1 MVPGLGG
8 HLVSE
13 VFLETLLSTSGAL
26 DGDRARARLAYLRR
40 QCASLGPATSPRA
53 LLETAAAPMV
63 DLLGFE
69 PPTDIAVVDAVVA
82 ATIFKAPRAD
92 SHNLALLVA
101 PWGERLDPL
110 WRVAVTEAMR
120 RFASWGILFNGTH
133 LRIVDPNHLDRQQR
147 L

>member
-53 LLETAAAPMV
+53 LLETAAAPMI
-63 DLLGFE
+63 DLIGFE
-69 PPTDIAVVDAVVA
+69 PPTDIATVDRAVA
-82 ATIFKAPRAD
+82 ATIFRAPGPNP
-92 SHNLALLVA
+92 HVALLVA
-101 PWGERLDPL
+101 AWGERLDP
-110 WRVAVTEAMR
+110 
-120 RFASWGILFNGTH
+120 
-133 LRIVDPNHLDRQQR
+133 
-147 L
+147 